1 MTVKSLGISK
11 FLLYLRANKR
21 KIKKRA
27 CMCVMCERDVR
38 TRHMHLH
45 PHLPHDTHT
54 PYTLERI
61 LMRFKAVTTPV
72 WYVRTILHLEA
83 P

>member
-1 MTVKSLGISK
+1 
-11 FLLYLRANKR
+11 
-21 KIKKRA
+21 
-27 CMCVMCERDVR
+27 MCVMCERDVR

-54 PYTLERI
+54 PYTVERI

-72 WYVRTILHLEA
+72 WCVRTTLLLGA